1 MTTRLSGGP
10 DRHPLASAMAI
21 RTVDLVPLE
30 GATLVRESGPG
41 AQNPVPPVP
50 DTTKLTPRIGTGA
63 QPGESVDVGPESY
76 GAFPSRAVV
85 CAFHGE

>member
-1 MTTRLSGGP
+1 VTAALADWP
-10 DRHPLASAMAI
+10 YRHPLAWRMAI
-21 RTVDLVPLE
+21 RTVNLVLLE

-50 DTTKLTPRIGTGA
+50 DTTNSPRIRTGA
-63 QPGESVDVGPESY
+63 QPGESVDVGPESC
-76 GAFPSRAVV
+76 GAFPSRVVV